1 MSVPLTADRF
11 HRGLVSSL
19 LDLIMTDSVLSTP
32 PTNTPANHSR
42 RGFLTQSALAG
53 AAAAVALSIAPPAMA
68 AIGREPDPA
77 FALIAKKQAADVAH
91 GEAISAQDKA
101 EAEQGAGANGF

>member
-11 HRGLVSSL
+11 HRGLVLSL

-53 AAAAVALSIAPPAMA
+53 AAAAVALSIARRQWP
-68 AIGREPDPA
+68 R
-77 FALIAKKQAADVAH
+77 
-91 GEAISAQDKA
+91 SA
-101 EAEQGAGANGF
+101 GNPIRRSP